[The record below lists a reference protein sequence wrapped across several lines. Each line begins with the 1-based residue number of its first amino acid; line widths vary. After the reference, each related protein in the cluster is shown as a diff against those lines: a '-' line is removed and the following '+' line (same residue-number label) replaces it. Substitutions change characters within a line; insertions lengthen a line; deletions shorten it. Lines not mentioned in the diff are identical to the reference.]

1 MGKKTIT
8 PNPLF
13 QDVDLAAYL
22 RQDTQHE
29 PVSSVPSAV
38 IPQSPT
44 QPVLM
49 QPPEQKNEN
58 VPRVS
63 KNWQHFTF
71 ICDKTIVSKIRAIA
85 DREGFSIRELIEHI
99 LANAITSYESKH
111 GEPLPRNKSI
121 NDIL

>member
-1 MGKKTIT
+1 MLSVR
-8 PNPLF
+8 PC
-13 QDVDLAAYL
+13 AYHNFIFHDANIHNIL
-22 RQDTQHE
+22 KQQWEGVRKYE
-29 PVSSVPSAV
+29 
-38 IPQSPT
+38 I
-44 QPVLM
+44 L
-49 QPPEQKNEN
+49 EQKNEN

-85 DREGFSIRELIEHI
+85 DREGFYIRELIEHI